1 MWGVEKARMIPSI
14 TIAEQA
20 VGGGWGS
27 AEGGLGIVNQTIQ
40 IARGISSHNIGQE
53 IL

>member
-20 VGGGWGS
+20 VGGG
-27 AEGGLGIVNQTIQ
+27 GGVQRGALG
-40 IARGISSHNIGQE
+40 
-53 IL
+53 L